1 MSITLDD
8 ARADLSDKIEE
19 GTECPCCGQFA
30 KVYRVKF
37 PATAVKLMIEML
49 KQHRN
54 GVQWVHAPTAG
65 PPGGNPVK
73 ARHWGL
79 IEPMPDAVREDGSK
93 RVGLWRLTTNGYAF
107 VRGMLNVP
115 KYANLFNNECLGLDA
130 SEGYVSAE
138 EALGHNFNYRE
149 LMAGV

>member
-1 MSITLDD
+1 MSITLDE
-8 ARADLSDKIEE
+8 ARDDLHDKMGE
-19 GTECPCCGQFA
+19 GAECPCCGQFA

-37 PATAVKLMIEML
+37 PATAVKLMAEML
-49 KQHRN
+49 KQHRA

-93 RVGLWRLTTNGYAF
+93 RVGLWRLTTKGYGFIRNMVA
-107 VRGMLNVP
+107 VP
-115 KYANLFNNECLGLDA
+115 KYALLFNNDCLALDD
-130 SEGYVSAE
+130 SEGNVTAAE
-138 EALGHNFNYRE
+138 AAGHKFNYRE